1 MSWSRR
7 ELLRFGALMTAAGLG
22 GCGAYRPLYGSGDAG
37 TGANVLE
44 RVELG
49 NMANRSGQLLRN
61 SLIDHF
67 YHGDYP
73 AQTDYR
79 LEAQIT
85 TNQTSLALRNDSSS
99 ERTAISTT
107 VVFQLVEKKTGKLLL
122 NAASTS
128 DTGVA
133 GIDQQYGVRAAQDA
147 ALERTLKRIAE
158 DITLRVATELGQKT

>member
-7 ELLRFGALMTAAGLG
+7 ELLRFGALVGVAGLG
-22 GCGAYRPLYGSGDAG
+22 GCGAYRPLYGSGDVGAG
-37 TGANVLE
+37 GDALA

-49 NMANRSGQLLRN
+49 TMANRPGQLLRN

-85 TNQTSLALRNDSSS
+85 TNTTTLAMRNDSSS

-107 VVFQLVEKKTGKLLL
+107 AVFQLIEKKTGKVLI

-133 GIDQQYGVRAAQDA
+133 GIEQQYGVRAAQDA

-158 DITLRVATELGQKT
+158 DITLRVATELGRKT